1 MKKIISFLLFSILVC
16 TLQAQIQEPV
26 KFKSE
31 LKTLSDTEAEIV
43 FTATI
48 DAGWHVYSTDL
59 GDGGPTSATF
69 NVDKKSGLELVGS
82 LKPVGNEH
90 EVFDQM
96 FEMQV
101 RYFENTAKFVQKV
114 KFTGGA
120 YAIEGYL
127 MYGACNDNEHEVFD
141 QMFEMQ
147 VRYFE
152 NTAKFVQ
159 KVKFT
164 GGAYAIEGY
173 LMYGACNDSN
183 CLPPSEVSFKYEGTA
198 KAAAKEAPAKKEQPV
213 KKEAAEPAAQPA
225 PAAPAQ
231 ATPAPAADKAQEVT
245 PTEEEAAAATAQPAI
260 ASGDLWTPVID
271 ELQSLGEENGKKDMS
286 WVYIFFTAEEEAAA
300 ATAQPAIASGDLW
313 TPVIDELQSLGE
325 ENGKKD
331 MSWVY
336 IFFTGL
342 LGGFIAL
349 FTPCVWP
356 IIPMTVSFFLKR
368 TKDKKKGIR
377 DAWTYGA
384 SIVVIYVTLGLA
396 ITLTLGA
403 SALNA
408 LSTNAIF
415 NILFFLMLVI
425 FAASFFGAF
434 EISLPA
440 KWGNA
445 VDSKAESTTGLLSI
459 FLMAFTL
466 SLVSF
471 SCTGPIIGFLLV
483 QVSTT
488 GSVVAPAIGML
499 GFAIALALP
508 FTLFALFPSW
518 LKSMPKSGGWMNVI
532 KVTLGFLEL
541 AFALKFLS
549 VADLAY
555 GWRLLD
561 RETFIALGGWM
572 NVIKVTLGF
581 LELAFALKFLSV
593 ADLAYGWRLLDR
605 ETFIAL
611 WIMIFG
617 LLGFYLL
624 GKIKFPHDD
633 DDNKVG
639 VGRFFMALISL
650 AFAVYMVPGLWG
662 APLKAVS
669 AFAPPMWTQDFN
681 LYKNEVHAKF
691 DDYDMGMEYV
701 YMVPGLWGAPLK
713 AVSAFAPPM
722 WTQDFNLYKN
732 EVHAKF
738 DDYDMGM
745 EYARK
750 NGKPV
755 MLDFTGYGCVN
766 CRKME
771 AAVWTDSKVSDLMTN
786 DYVLITLYVD
796 NKTPLPEPVKIMEN
810 GKERTLR
817 TVGDKWSYL
826 QRVKFGANA
835 QPFYVLLDNEGKP
848 LNKSFVYDEDVPK
861 YIDFLKTGLENYK
874 NRK

>member
-1 MKKIISFLLFSILVC
+1 MKKLISFLLLSFVVYA
-16 TLQAQIQEPV
+16 LQAQIKDPV
-26 KFKSE
+26 KFKTE
-31 LKTLSDTEAEIV
+31 LKSLSDTEAEII

-48 DAGWHVYSTDL
+48 DQGWHVYSTEL
-59 GDGGPTSATF
+59 GDGGPISATF
-69 NVDKKSGLELVGS
+69 NVDKKSGIEPVGK
-82 LKPVGNEH
+82 LKPVGK
-90 EVFDQM
+90 EVATFDKL
-96 FEMQV
+96 FEMKV

-127 MYGACNDNEHEVFD
+127 EYGACDDE
-141 QMFEMQ
+141 
-147 VRYFE
+147 
-152 NTAKFVQ
+152 
-159 KVKFT
+159 
-164 GGAYAIEGY
+164 
-173 LMYGACNDSN
+173 S
-183 CLPPSEVSFKYEGTA
+183 CLPPTEVPFKYTGEA
-198 KAAAKEAPAKKEQPV
+198 KAGNTAAAVAKEDKAEKKE
-213 KKEAAEPAAQPA
+213 ETAPA
-225 PAAPAQ
+225 PAEVKDSAAMMELVP
-231 ATPAPAADKAQEVT
+231 ATPVD
-245 PTEEEAAAATAQPAI
+245 AATDVQSAV
-260 ASGDLWTPVID
+260 SSSELWKPVISD
-271 ELQSLGEENGKKDMS
+271 LQALGEEHGQEDMS
-286 WVYIFFTAEEEAAA
+286 WIYIF
-300 ATAQPAIASGDLW
+300 I
-313 TPVIDELQSLGE
+313 
-325 ENGKKD
+325 
-331 MSWVY
+331 
-336 IFFTGL
+336 TGF
-342 LGGFIAL
+342 LGGLIAL

-368 TKDKKKGIR
+368 SKDKKKGIR

-384 SIVVIYVTLGLA
+384 SIVVIYVVLGLA
-396 ITLTLGA
+396 ITLIFGA

-434 EISLPA
+434 EIRLPS

-561 RETFIALGGWM
+561 RETFL
-572 NVIKVTLGF
+572 
-581 LELAFALKFLSV
+581 
-593 ADLAYGWRLLDR
+593 
-605 ETFIAL
+605 AL
-611 WIMIFG
+611 WIVIFA

-639 VGRFFMALISL
+639 VSRFFMALISL
-650 AFAVYMVPGLWG
+650 SFAVYMVPGLWG

-669 AFAPPMWTQDFN
+669 AFAPPMQTQDFN
-681 LYKNEVHAKF
+681 LYKNDVHAKF
-691 DDYDMGMEYV
+691 DDYD
-701 YMVPGLWGAPLK
+701 L
-713 AVSAFAPPM
+713 
-722 WTQDFNLYKN
+722 
-732 EVHAKF
+732 
-738 DDYDMGM
+738 GM
-745 EYARK
+745 EYARL

-771 AAVWTDSKVSDLMTN
+771 AAVWTDPKVSDLINN

-796 NKTPLPEPVKIMEN
+796 NKTPLTENVKIVEN
-810 GKERTLR
+810 GTERTLR

-835 QPFYVLLDNEGKP
+835 QPFYVLLDNQGKP
-848 LNKSFVYDEDVPK
+848 LNKSYAYNEDIPK
-861 YIDFLKTGLENYK
+861 YIEFLQTGLENYK
-874 NRK
+874 KGK

>member
-1 MKKIISFLLFSILVC
+1 MRKIISFLLLSFVVYA
-16 TLQAQIQEPV
+16 LQAQIKDPV
-26 KFKSE
+26 KFKTE
-31 LKTLSDTEAEIV
+31 LTTLSDTEAEEV

-48 DAGWHVYSTDL
+48 DKGWHVYSTDL
-59 GDGGPTSATF
+59 GDGGPISATF
-69 NVDKKSGLELVGS
+69 NVDNKSGVELVGK
-82 LKPVGNEH
+82 LKPVGK
-90 EVFDQM
+90 EVATFDKL
-96 FEMQV
+96 FEMKV

-127 MYGACNDNEHEVFD
+127 EYGACDDE
-141 QMFEMQ
+141 
-147 VRYFE
+147 
-152 NTAKFVQ
+152 
-159 KVKFT
+159 
-164 GGAYAIEGY
+164 
-173 LMYGACNDSN
+173 S
-183 CLPPSEVSFKYEGTA
+183 CLPPTQVPFKFSGVA
-198 KAAAKEAPAKKEQPV
+198 KAGN
-213 KKEAAEPAAQPA
+213 
-225 PAAPAQ
+225 
-231 ATPAPAADKAQEVT
+231 
-245 PTEEEAAAATAQPAI
+245 AAATKTEQPKAEQPEQKVVDKADKKEGATPVASKDSSAMMELVPATTTEAITDIQPAVT
-260 ASGDLWTPVID
+260 SSELWKPVISD
-271 ELQSLGEENGKKDMS
+271 LQALGEEHGQEDMS
-286 WVYIFFTAEEEAAA
+286 WIYIFITGF
-300 ATAQPAIASGDLW
+300 
-313 TPVIDELQSLGE
+313 LG
-325 ENGKKD
+325 
-331 MSWVY
+331 
-336 IFFTGL
+336 GL
-342 LGGFIAL
+342 LAL

-368 TKDKKKGIR
+368 SKDKKKGIR

-384 SIVVIYVTLGLA
+384 SIVVIYVALGLA
-396 ITLTLGA
+396 ITLIFGA

-434 EISLPA
+434 EIRLPS

-561 RETFIALGGWM
+561 RETFL
-572 NVIKVTLGF
+572 
-581 LELAFALKFLSV
+581 
-593 ADLAYGWRLLDR
+593 
-605 ETFIAL
+605 AL
-611 WIMIFG
+611 WIVIFA

-639 VGRFFMALISL
+639 VTRFFMALISL

-669 AFAPPMWTQDFN
+669 AFAPPMQTQDFN

-691 DDYDMGMEYV
+691 DDYD
-701 YMVPGLWGAPLK
+701 L
-713 AVSAFAPPM
+713 
-722 WTQDFNLYKN
+722 
-732 EVHAKF
+732 
-738 DDYDMGM
+738 GM
-745 EYARK
+745 EYARL

-771 AAVWTDSKVSDLMTN
+771 AAVWTDPKVSDLINN

-796 NKTPLPEPVKIMEN
+796 NKTPLTEPVKIIEN
-810 GKERTLR
+810 GTERTLR

-835 QPFYVLLDNEGKP
+835 QPFYVLLDNQGKP
-848 LNKSFVYDEDVPK
+848 LNKSYAYNEDIPK
-861 YIDFLKTGLENYK
+861 YIEFLQTGLENYK
-874 NRK
+874 KGKN

>member
-1 MKKIISFLLFSILVC
+1 MKKLISSLLLSFVVC
-16 TLQAQIQEPV
+16 VLQAQIKDPV
-26 KFKSE
+26 KFKTE
-31 LKTLSDTEAEIV
+31 FNTLSDTEAEIV
-43 FTATI
+43 FTAAI
-48 DAGWHVYSTDL
+48 DKGWHVYSTVL
-59 GDGGPTSATF
+59 GDGGPISATF
-69 NVDKKSGLELVGS
+69 NVDKTSGIELRGK
-82 LKPVGNEH
+82 LKPVGK
-90 EVFDQM
+90 EVATFDKL
-96 FEMQV
+96 FEMKV
-101 RYFENTAKFVQKV
+101 RYFENTAKFIQKV
-114 KFTGGA
+114 KLTGGA
-120 YAIEGYL
+120 YEIEGYL
-127 MYGACNDNEHEVFD
+127 EYGACDDE
-141 QMFEMQ
+141 
-147 VRYFE
+147 
-152 NTAKFVQ
+152 
-159 KVKFT
+159 
-164 GGAYAIEGY
+164 
-173 LMYGACNDSN
+173 S
-183 CLPPSEVSFKYEGTA
+183 CLPPTEVPFKFSGVAKTA
-198 KAAAKEAPAKKEQPV
+198 NAAAAKAEQPEKKEV
-213 KKEAAEPAAQPA
+213 EKK
-225 PAAPAQ
+225 
-231 ATPAPAADKAQEVT
+231 
-245 PTEEEAAAATAQPAI
+245 EEAAPVVSKDTVAMMELVPATTTDASTGIQPAV
-260 ASGDLWTPVID
+260 ASGELWKPVIS
-271 ELQSLGEENGKKDMS
+271 ELQALGEEHTQGDMS
-286 WVYIFFTAEEEAAA
+286 WIYIFVTGF
-300 ATAQPAIASGDLW
+300 
-313 TPVIDELQSLGE
+313 LG
-325 ENGKKD
+325 
-331 MSWVY
+331 
-336 IFFTGL
+336 GL
-342 LGGFIAL
+342 LAL

-368 TKDKKKGIR
+368 SKDKKKGIR

-384 SIVVIYVTLGLA
+384 SIVVIYVALGLA
-396 ITLTLGA
+396 ITLIFGA

-415 NILFFLMLVI
+415 NILFFLMLVV

-434 EISLPA
+434 EITLPS
-440 KWGNA
+440 KWSNA

-488 GSVVAPAIGML
+488 GSIVAPAIGML

-561 RETFIALGGWM
+561 RETFL
-572 NVIKVTLGF
+572 
-581 LELAFALKFLSV
+581 
-593 ADLAYGWRLLDR
+593 
-605 ETFIAL
+605 AL
-611 WIMIFG
+611 WIVIFA

-639 VGRFFMALISL
+639 VTRFFMALVSL

-669 AFAPPMWTQDFN
+669 AFAPPMQTQDFN

-691 DDYDMGMEYV
+691 DDYD
-701 YMVPGLWGAPLK
+701 L
-713 AVSAFAPPM
+713 
-722 WTQDFNLYKN
+722 
-732 EVHAKF
+732 
-738 DDYDMGM
+738 GM
-745 EYARK
+745 EYARL

-771 AAVWTDSKVSDLMTN
+771 AAVWTDPKVSDLINN

-796 NKTPLPEPVKIMEN
+796 NKTPLTEPVKIVEN
-810 GKERTLR
+810 GTERTLR

-835 QPFYVLLDNEGKP
+835 QPFYVLLDNQGKP
-848 LNKSFVYDEDVPK
+848 LNKSYAYDEDISK
-861 YIDFLKTGLENYK
+861 YIEFLQTGLENYK
-874 NRK
+874 KER

>member
-1 MKKIISFLLFSILVC
+1 MRKIISFLLLSFVVYA
-16 TLQAQIQEPV
+16 LQAQIKDPV
-26 KFKSE
+26 KFKTD
-31 LKTLSDTEAEIV
+31 LTPLSDTEAEVV
-43 FTATI
+43 FTAAI
-48 DAGWHVYSTDL
+48 DKGWHVYSTDL
-59 GDGGPTSATF
+59 GDGGPISATF
-69 NVDKKSGLELVGS
+69 NVDNKSGVELVGK
-82 LKPVGNEH
+82 LKPVGK
-90 EVFDQM
+90 EVATFDKL
-96 FEMQV
+96 FEMKV

-127 MYGACNDNEHEVFD
+127 EYGACDDE
-141 QMFEMQ
+141 
-147 VRYFE
+147 
-152 NTAKFVQ
+152 
-159 KVKFT
+159 
-164 GGAYAIEGY
+164 
-173 LMYGACNDSN
+173 S
-183 CLPPSEVSFKYEGTA
+183 CLPPTQVPFKFSGVA
-198 KAAAKEAPAKKEQPV
+198 KAGN
-213 KKEAAEPAAQPA
+213 
-225 PAAPAQ
+225 
-231 ATPAPAADKAQEVT
+231 
-245 PTEEEAAAATAQPAI
+245 AAATKTEQPKAEQPEQKVVDKADKKEGATPVASKDSSAMMELVPATTTEAATDIQPAV
-260 ASGDLWTPVID
+260 ASSELWKPVISD
-271 ELQSLGEENGKKDMS
+271 LQALGEEHGQEDMS
-286 WVYIFFTAEEEAAA
+286 WIYIFITGF
-300 ATAQPAIASGDLW
+300 
-313 TPVIDELQSLGE
+313 LG
-325 ENGKKD
+325 
-331 MSWVY
+331 
-336 IFFTGL
+336 GL
-342 LGGFIAL
+342 LAL

-368 TKDKKKGIR
+368 SKDKKKGIR

-384 SIVVIYVTLGLA
+384 SIVVIYVALGLA
-396 ITLTLGA
+396 ITLIFGA

-434 EISLPA
+434 EIRLPS

-561 RETFIALGGWM
+561 RETFL
-572 NVIKVTLGF
+572 
-581 LELAFALKFLSV
+581 
-593 ADLAYGWRLLDR
+593 
-605 ETFIAL
+605 AL
-611 WIMIFG
+611 WIVIFA

-639 VGRFFMALISL
+639 VTRFFMALISL

-669 AFAPPMWTQDFN
+669 AFAPPMQTQDFN

-691 DDYDMGMEYV
+691 DDYD
-701 YMVPGLWGAPLK
+701 L
-713 AVSAFAPPM
+713 
-722 WTQDFNLYKN
+722 
-732 EVHAKF
+732 
-738 DDYDMGM
+738 GM
-745 EYARK
+745 EYARL

-771 AAVWTDSKVSDLMTN
+771 AAVWTDPKVSDLINN

-796 NKTPLPEPVKIMEN
+796 NKTPLTEPVKIIEN
-810 GKERTLR
+810 GTERTLR

-835 QPFYVLLDNEGKP
+835 QPFYVLLDNQGKP
-848 LNKSFVYDEDVPK
+848 LNKSYAYNEDIPK
-861 YIDFLKTGLENYK
+861 YIEFLQTGLENYK
-874 NRK
+874 KGKN